1 MENTDNTLF
10 EMQQQL
16 QMLKEKLENQKIVN
30 DRILRRSFSQSAS
43 RLKFKASV
51 PIIAGVVAIICS
63 PAFFQL
69 GISLP
74 FVIATCV
81 MMLVCIV
88 VTIIYNQR
96 IPRTDRDLVSA
107 AEDLRRFRKLNADW
121 IKPLRIFAYVRPVV
135 GQYAMLRLRDILERA
150 FREIHLEDLRHSAS
164 HAVVHE
170 QSVHRVLYCRTERTP
185 CKRRLQHVGDLP
197 VAIAASPQEFL
208 EVQRTH
214 GLREPL
220 HITSKRPSCAKNLSD
235 VAISGNS

>member
-63 PAFFQL
+63 PAFLQL

-81 MMLVCIV
+81 MMLACIV

-107 AEDLRRFRKLNADW
+107 AEDLRRFRKLNAEWLKIGIPMLIVWVGFFVWELVKNSGLSGQELYWLVSGLGVGLILGLLLGLKNRRHILDGADELLAQ
-121 IKPLRIFAYVRPVV
+121 IEELRK
-135 GQYAMLRLRDILERA
+135 E
-150 FREIHLEDLRHSAS
+150 E
-164 HAVVHE
+164 
-170 QSVHRVLYCRTERTP
+170 
-185 CKRRLQHVGDLP
+185 
-197 VAIAASPQEFL
+197 
-208 EVQRTH
+208 
-214 GLREPL
+214 
-220 HITSKRPSCAKNLSD
+220 
-235 VAISGNS
+235 